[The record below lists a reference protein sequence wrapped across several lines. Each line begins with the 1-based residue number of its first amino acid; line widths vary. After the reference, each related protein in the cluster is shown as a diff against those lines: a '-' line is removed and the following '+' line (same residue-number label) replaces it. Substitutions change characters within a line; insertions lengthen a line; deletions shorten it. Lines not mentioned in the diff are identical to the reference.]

1 MRQIQDGTILRN
13 DQHYENCVCNDRG
26 EFRDDMWGQ
35 RFDLQTLDND
45 LDMMEDD
52 PDIMEDDQDM
62 MEDDQNQLFP
72 LNQQGY
78 SELIKM
84 F

>member
-1 MRQIQDGTILRN
+1 MRHIQDDTILRN

-35 RFDLQTLDND
+35 RFDLQTLDDD
-45 LDMMEDD
+45 LDKMEDD
-52 PDIMEDDQDM
+52 LDI

-72 LNQQGY
+72 SN
-78 SELIKM
+78 
-84 F
+84 